1 MQYDYYCSECQE
13 KWEER
18 QFLNDRDLPLS
29 LPCPKCKKTGGVER
43 GFFTAAG
50 MSYAGSKS
58 NLARAGSGWNDLL
71 TGIKKAS
78 ARNTTIE
85 TR

>member
-1 MQYDYYCSECQE
+1 MRYDYECE
-13 KWEER
+13 NCKARWEET

-29 LPCPKCKKTGGVER
+29 KPCPECSATGSVR
-43 GFFTAAG
+43 RAIFFAAKIAYG
-50 MSYAGSKS
+50 GAKS
-58 NLARAGSGWNDLL
+58 NLSRAGSGWNDLL

-78 ARNTTIE
+78 AKNNTIT